1 MSVKF
6 FIYVFVSILVVW
18 AMEAV
23 NINQIFRKNR
33 VIQARVFYLLLG
45 LSMIYLDSNF
55 VYVFFLSTKM
65 I

>member
-1 MSVKF
+1 MSAKF
-6 FIYVFVSILVVW
+6 FINVFVSILVVW
-18 AMEAV
+18 AMEAI

-45 LSMIYLDSNF
+45 LSMIYLVSNF
-55 VYVFFLSTKM
+55 VYDFFLSTKM

>member
-1 MSVKF
+1 MSAKF

-18 AMEAV
+18 AMEAI

-45 LSMIYLDSNF
+45 LSMIYLVSNF
-55 VYVFFLSTKM
+55 VYDFFLSTKM

>member
-1 MSVKF
+1 MSAKF
-6 FIYVFVSILVVW
+6 FIYLFVSILVVW

-45 LSMIYLDSNF
+45 LSMIYLVSNF
-55 VYVFFLSTKM
+55 VYDFFLSTKM